1 MVELTEEEF
10 GVIFDALEL
19 ANSGYS
25 MEQVPTVVA
34 LEGAAWTLVL
44 DIKRRAGLP
53 DEPQSSE
60 AAQTS

>member
-25 MEQVPTVVA
+25 VEEVPTVVA
-34 LEGAAWTLVL
+34 LEGKAWTLVL

-53 DEPQSSE
+53 DEPPPSE
-60 AAQTS
+60 AVQPS